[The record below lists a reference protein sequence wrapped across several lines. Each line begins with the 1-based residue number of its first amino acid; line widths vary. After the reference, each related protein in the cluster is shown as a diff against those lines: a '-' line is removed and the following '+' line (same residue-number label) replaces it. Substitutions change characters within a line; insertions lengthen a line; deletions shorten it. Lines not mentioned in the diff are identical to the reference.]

1 MMANFDCMGE
11 PLERD
16 SEVNYLV
23 ERGVIEH
30 LRVAYYLRRV
40 PLPPAQYI
48 FSYQQRQQQRF
59 FFRNLVNNVY
69 DGSPYCPM
77 DLYQYK
83 IIVVLPDGCPKF
95 LRYILETLFIIHG
108 ETELNM
114 ICPLGGSPH
123 RRYGCPYQ
131 RDYFRYVGRPPT
143 ILFDT
148 TNNPCASNMITT
160 L

>member
-1 MMANFDCMGE
+1 MRVYRHSARCYMGLRSFLECNPMYWCFIPQLWNDSMMLNFDCTGE

-23 ERGVIEH
+23 QRGVIENP
-30 LRVAYYLRRV
+30 RVAYYLRRV

-69 DGSPYCPM
+69 DGIPYCPM

-83 IIVVLPDGCPKF
+83 VIVVCKYFELAGK
-95 LRYILETLFIIHG
+95 LLTLSRNR
-108 ETELNM
+108 T
-114 ICPLGGSPH
+114 CS
-123 RRYGCPYQ
+123 
-131 RDYFRYVGRPPT
+131 
-143 ILFDT
+143 
-148 TNNPCASNMITT
+148 A
-160 L
+160 